1 MVTFSVVDLIVLALA
16 IGFAVSGYRQGFLTA
31 GLSFVGFVGGAAL
44 GIQLATPIATRVS
57 HGQSQVVVAVM
68 VVLVIALLG
77 QVGAVYLGAELRSR
91 ITWQSA
97 RTVDSVLGTIVSV
110 LTVLLVSWMVATPLA
125 SSPYP
130 ELSSAV
136 RKSAVVREVNSVLPS
151 PVREIYQSLRGVID
165 RGDFPDVFG
174 PLSPTRVLP
183 VKAPDPA
190 LAKDPV
196 VQKVHESVVKVVG
209 VAPSCSRRIEGS
221 GFVYAPGRV
230 LTNAHVVAGV
240 QGPTVEVGDQELDAT
255 VVLYDPNRDV
265 AVLDVPGMQAP
276 ALHFASTPASRGDSA
291 IILGYPEDG
300 PFFVGPAR
308 VRDRENIRGP
318 NIYDNATVTRGAYT
332 VRGDVRSGN
341 SGGPLLSPDG
351 TVYGM
356 IFAAALDQKETGFAL
371 TAAEIEGDAAAGQHA
386 TAEVSTQSCDK
397 A

>member
-1 MVTFSVVDLIVLALA
+1 VTVSVIDLVVLVLA
-16 IGFAVSGYRQGFLTA
+16 IGFAISGYRQGFVTA
-31 GLSFVGFVGGAAL
+31 ALSFVGFVGGAAL
-44 GIQLATPIATRVS
+44 GIQLASPIAKHLVS
-57 HGQSQVVVAVM
+57 GSAQVVVAVA
-68 VVLVIALLG
+68 VVLGIALLG
-77 QVGAVYLGAELRSR
+77 QVGAVYVGSELRSR

-130 ELSSAV
+130 QLSSAV
-136 RKSAVVREVNSVLPS
+136 RKSAVVREVNSVVPS
-151 PVREIYQSLRGVID
+151 PVREVYQSLRGVID

-183 VKAPDPA
+183 VKPPDPK
-190 LAKDPV
+190 LARDPV
-196 VQKVHESVVKVVG
+196 VRRVRASVVKVVG

-221 GFVYAPGRV
+221 GFVYSPGRV
-230 LTNAHVVAGV
+230 ITNAHVVAGV
-240 QGPTVEVGDQELDAT
+240 QDPMVQVDGTERRAD

-265 AVLDVPGMQAP
+265 AVLSVAGMQAP
-276 ALHFASTPASRGDSA
+276 ALHFSAVAASRGDSA

-318 NIYDNATVTRGAYT
+318 NIYDDNTVTRSAYT

-341 SGGPLLSPDG
+341 SGGPLLRPDG

-371 TAAEIEGDAAAGQHA
+371 TADEIEGDASSGR
-386 TAEVSTQSCDK
+386 TASTPVSTQSCDK